1 VNKEQTRHL
10 NRILED
16 TKHELT
22 EKYVRGAEEHAS
34 TLSTDYTLLQLMDML
49 IEEVLDLTTYAHTLR
64 EKLREMTEEK

>member
-1 VNKEQTRHL
+1 VNSEQKNHL

-22 EKYVRGAEEHAS
+22 EKYHKGAQEHKT
-34 TLSTDYTLLQLMDML
+34 TLSVDYTALELMNML
-49 IEEVLDLTTYAHTLR
+49 VEEVLDLTTYAHTLR